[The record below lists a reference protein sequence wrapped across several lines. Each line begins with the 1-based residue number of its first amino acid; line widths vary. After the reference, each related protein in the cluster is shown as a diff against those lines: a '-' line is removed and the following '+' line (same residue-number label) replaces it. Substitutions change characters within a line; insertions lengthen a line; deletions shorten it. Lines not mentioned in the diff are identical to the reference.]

1 MKLLRQ
7 EWKKLVGSGQTIALL
22 LTALGVGVVLTF
34 FDGVN
39 ILGDPTNALD
49 KQLVSN
55 LYTGTIYL
63 AWIFPPILG
72 ALMVTS
78 EFRLGT
84 AISTFLLT
92 PNRTRVLVSKMVMGG
107 VGGAITGL
115 VSMVSAYVT
124 AFIIV
129 ATAPESVAPDTAQ
142 LLGAV
147 LGMTATGFA
156 MGMFGVAVGAL
167 IRAQLATLAILLAW
181 LLFVEGIIIQVIGQ
195 AGIVLPGQLVLYSVS
210 APGDGTWFTQ
220 LIQGNITAFVA
231 FVGIIGWAV
240 IIGLIA
246 SLTTMRK
253 DVD

>member
-7 EWKKLVGSGQTIALL
+7 EWKKLIGSGQTLAIL

-39 ILGDPTNALD
+39 ILGEPANALD
-49 KQLVSN
+49 GKLVSD
-55 LYTGTIYL
+55 LYTGTMYL
-63 AWIFPPILG
+63 AWVFPPILG
-72 ALMVTS
+72 VLMVTS

-115 VSMVSAYVT
+115 VSMVSAYLT

-142 LLGAV
+142 LIGAV
-147 LGMTATGFA
+147 LGMTTTGFA
-156 MGMFGVAVGAL
+156 MGMLGVAVGAL
-167 IRAQLATLAILLAW
+167 IRAQLAALAILLAW
-181 LLFVEGIIIQVIGQ
+181 LLFVEGIIVQLVGQ
-195 AGIVLPGQLVLYSVS
+195 AAIVLPGQLVLYSVS

-240 IIGLIA
+240 VVGLIA

>member
-1 MKLLRQ
+1 MRILQ
-7 EWKKLVGSGQTIALL
+7 AEWKKLAGSGQTLSVM

-39 ILGDPTNALD
+39 ILGEPANALD
-49 KQLVSN
+49 QTLVSN

-72 ALMVTS
+72 VLMVTS

-84 AISTFLLT
+84 AIATFLLT
-92 PNRTRVLVSKMVMGG
+92 PNRTRVLVAKMLIGG
-107 VGGAITGL
+107 VGGAVTGL
-115 VSMVSAYVT
+115 VSMLSAYAT
-124 AFIIV
+124 AFGIV

-142 LLGAV
+142 LVGAV
-147 LGMTATGFA
+147 LGMTTTGFA

-167 IRAQLATLAILLAW
+167 VRAQLAALAILLAW
-181 LLFVEGIIIQVIGQ
+181 LLFVEGIIVQVIGQ

-231 FVGIIGWAV
+231 FIGIVAWAIVVGA
-240 IIGLIA
+240 IA
-246 SLTTMRK
+246 AFTTMRK
-253 DVD
+253 DID